1 MPWPKIARM
10 VKRSRSR
17 RLAEGAW
24 GLVLLARVVGVT
36 AVAALLLVSGAW
48 DSWRT
53 AQHVMLTKGHEH
65 GTMTLAD
72 CGDTICTGPFA
83 PKGTAVARPRVTI
96 SLPIRHT
103 PGARIPVAVQPGTD
117 KVVRAGWGG
126 VLFAWVPFGGA
137 LLLAAVVL
145 AGGLRMRRTA
155 WTLAAC
161 GAALLAG
168 AFLTL

>member
-1 MPWPKIARM
+1 M

-17 RLAEGAW
+17 RVAEGAW

-53 AQHVMLTKGHEH
+53 AQHVMLTKGREH
-65 GTMTLAD
+65 GTMTLAS
-72 CGDTICTGPFA
+72 CGDSVCTGPFV

-96 SLPIRHT
+96 ELPIRHT
-103 PGARIPVAVQPGTD
+103 TGAKVPVAVEPGTS

-155 WTLAAC
+155 WVLAGC

>member
-1 MPWPKIARM
+1 M
-10 VKRSRSR
+10 
-17 RLAEGAW
+17 AEGAW
-24 GLVLLARVVGVT
+24 GLVLLARVVGVAA
-36 AVAALLLVSGAW
+36 AVALLLVSGAW

-53 AQHVMLTKGHEH
+53 AQHVMLTKGREH
-65 GTMTLAD
+65 GTMALVNCDDST
-72 CGDTICTGPFA
+72 CTGPFA
-83 PKGTAVARPRVTI
+83 PEGTATARARVTI

-103 PGARIPVAVQPGTD
+103 TGAKIPVAVEPGTD

-155 WTLAAC
+155 WTVAGL
-161 GAALLAG
+161 GAALLTG

>member
-1 MPWPKIARM
+1 M

-17 RLAEGAW
+17 RVAEGAW
-24 GLVLLARVVGVT
+24 GLVLLARVIAVVL
-36 AVAALLLVSGAW
+36 VAALLVVSGTW

-53 AQHVMLTKGHEH
+53 AQHVMLTKGRER

-72 CGDTICTGPFA
+72 CGDRVCTGPFA
-83 PKGTAVARPRVTI
+83 PEGSAVARPEVTI

-103 PGARIPVAVQPGTD
+103 TGARIPVAVKPGTD
-117 KVVRAGWGG
+117 TVVRAGWGG
-126 VLFAWVPFGGA
+126 VLWAWVPLGGA
-137 LLLAAVVL
+137 LLLAAVVV
-145 AGGLRMRRTA
+145 AGGVRAYRSA
-155 WTLAAC
+155 WALGGL